1 MWNKKFAYVLN
12 YLKSLKAV
20 HKNNPWTHSLHQNKK
35 AVLATAV
42 YFKSLYSCMVAETV
56 KQGVFGIK
64 QEKWTPPLNF
74 AYSN

>member
-42 YFKSLYSCMVAETV
+42 YFKSLLLYGRRDS
-56 KQGVFGIK
+56 
-64 QEKWTPPLNF
+64 
-74 AYSN
+74 